1 MEFRDCFAWSYKEMS
16 GLDPQVA
23 THKLTID
30 PKFRPVKQPP
40 HRFRP
45 ELQDDI
51 IAEVE
56 KLINPSFIKEVQYPR
71 WLTNIVPV
79 MKKNGQ
85 V

>member
-1 MEFRDCFAWSYKEMS
+1 
-16 GLDPQVA
+16 
-23 THKLTID
+23 
-30 PKFRPVKQPP
+30 
-40 HRFRP
+40 
-45 ELQDDI
+45 
-51 IAEVE
+51 VE